1 MFTIRLMGRPT
12 FVQDDRALLCLNTPH
27 FEVLLG
33 GLLLQPGQKVSRDLV
48 ASWLWSCH
56 DLTTRRR
63 NLRQLLYRLRIAW
76 PETDDWLDADRDEL
90 KWRNTNECW
99 TDIGWIEHLIKGPP
113 TAEAIEEVRKLVR
126 GELMEGHDER
136 WILPIRQKMTQ
147 SLTRYFHQMAGWAA
161 ERRDIQSTAV
171 CLEALVDLVPGDE
184 ASWRE
189 LARLHARLGNIP
201 SLRATWEEYR
211 NRFSSTE
218 RKQNTETDSLFE
230 QLLRTPVRR
239 VSHEAPASLVDRDGE
254 WETLRR
260 MWQGALLGN
269 AAHVTVRGG
278 LGVGK
283 TALVNQ
289 FQQWVAASGACTTE
303 VVCLEG
309 ACMPYAALSTLLGAL
324 PLEDASPHWRSEL
337 SRVLPRLRTQY
348 PELAQPAPLVDPFQ
362 LLTFLRTIEEVILQ
376 AQPLLLIIDDVQ
388 WADVESL
395 TLLSRLL
402 LENRSARIMVIFV
415 LNTMT
420 AASLNPVLRRHLIL
434 LSRQTP
440 GCDLSLSPIEHE
452 QLCKLAMRV
461 VRVPLSATELHLF
474 CQQSEGNPLYL
485 LAMLCERN
493 LINDAPLRSAAQF
506 RQCVQAHLSGLSPE
520 ARDVLGVI
528 RLLEHPFTLEE
539 LEDNTEHAQ
548 SMLSGL
554 DELLALGLLTEK
566 PEGHFVMSR
575 WMREAIGERMGMAW
589 RRRHTKALST
599 SALSH
604 ERGVSAVGLSNVSF
618 L

>member
-12 FVQDDRALLCLNTPH
+12 FIQDDRPLVCLNTPH

-33 GLLLQPGQKVSRDLV
+33 GLLLQPGHKVSRDLV

-76 PETDDWLDADRDEL
+76 PETDDWLDADRDDL
-90 KWRNTNECW
+90 KWRGGSGCW
-99 TDIGWIEHLIKGPP
+99 TDVGVIEHLIKGSPS
-113 TAEAIEEVRKLVR
+113 AESIQELRGLVR

-147 SLTRYFHQMAGWAA
+147 ALTRYFHQMAGWAA
-161 ERRDIQSTAV
+161 EIKDIQSTAL

-211 NRFSSTE
+211 SRFPSTE
-218 RKQNTETDSLFE
+218 RRQSTETDSLFE
-230 QLLRTPVRR
+230 QLLRTPARR
-239 VSHEAPASLVDRDGE
+239 VSHEAPAALVGRDGE
-254 WETLRR
+254 WDTLRR
-260 MWQGALLGN
+260 MWQSTLLGN

-278 LGVGK
+278 IGVGK

-289 FQQWVAASGACTTE
+289 FQQWVAASGACTTN

-309 ACMPYAALSTLLGAL
+309 ACMPYAALSTLLHAL
-324 PLEDASPHWRSEL
+324 PLEDTSPHWRSEL
-337 SRVLPRLRTQY
+337 SRVLPKLRAQY
-348 PELAQPAPLVDPFQ
+348 PELAPPAPLVDPFQ
-362 LLTFLRTIEEVILQ
+362 TLAFLRTIEEVLLQ
-376 AQPLLLIIDDVQ
+376 AQPLLLIVDDVQ
-388 WADVESL
+388 WADTESL

-402 LENRSARIMVIFV
+402 LENRTARIMVIVV

-420 AASLNPVLRRHLIL
+420 AASLDPVLRRHLVL
-434 LSRQTP
+434 LSRQTL
-440 GCDLSLSPIEHE
+440 GCDLSLAPIDQE
-452 QLCKLAMRV
+452 QLCKLAMRM
-461 VRVPLSATELHLF
+461 VRIPLSATELHAF

-485 LAMLCERN
+485 LAILCERN

-506 RQCVQAHLSGLSPE
+506 RQCIRAHLSGLSPD
-520 ARDVLGVI
+520 ALDVLGAL
-528 RLLEHPFTLEE
+528 RLLKETFTLEE
-539 LEDNTEHAQ
+539 LEGPGGHVQT
-548 SMLSGL
+548 LTSGL
-554 DELLALGLLTEK
+554 EELLALGLLVETAD
-566 PEGHFVMSR
+566 GHFGMSR
-575 WMREAIGERMGMAW
+575 WMREAIGEQLGFAR
-589 RRRHTKALST
+589 RRRHGWMSST
-599 SALSH
+599 PVMGH
-604 ERGVSAVGLSNVSF
+604 ERRALTVSPSHTSLI
-618 L
+618 